1 MAMVV
6 RQKDFNQAIKAVS
19 KVINR
24 KPHLAVLAGIH
35 LKFSETELE
44 LTSTDLVA
52 GMKVKIPL
60 TAGQDIQVVVIG
72 KILAEAVAFFE
83 QELTEIELEE
93 KLLILKN
100 GRDQVKIPLLLEEYP
115 DFQLPKKIK
124 FSPTNNT
131 FWQYLDK
138 RVAFA
143 ASSDQTRPVLTAI
156 LLNQQGEFKTVC
168 TDGFRLVVYTPAKNN
183 NLNLEKNLLLSRKSL
198 QDIVSLLDDKDNVQ
212 LEFAYDGENEQFF
225 FRNQNFLYFSKAIG
239 GNYPPFEKIIP
250 LEFKTTAEFDKQIF
264 AKNLNKAAIFS
275 RSQSNTVNLT
285 FSQEGL
291 LFSADNS
298 HEGSFAGEQPLIS
311 FTGEEIEISFNI
323 RYLQDFINTID
334 GEIISFACNDKN
346 TPAAF
351 TDPNEKKI
359 TYIVMPFKPKR

>member
-1 MAMVV
+1 MTMVV
-6 RQKDFNQAIKAVS
+6 RQKDFNKAIKSVS

-60 TAGQDIQVVVIG
+60 TAGQNIQAVAMG
-72 KILAEAVAFFE
+72 KILTETVAFFE
-83 QELTEIELEE
+83 QELTEIKLIE

-100 GRDQVKIPLLLEEYP
+100 GHDQVKIPLLLEEYP
-115 DFQLPKKIK
+115 NFQLPKKIN
-124 FSPTNNT
+124 FTPTNNS
-131 FWQYLDK
+131 FWQYLEK

-143 ASSDQTRPVLTAI
+143 ASNDQTRPVLTAV
-156 LLNQQGEFKTVC
+156 LLSQQSEFKTVC
-168 TDGFRLVVYTPAKNN
+168 TDGFRLIVYTPAKNN

-198 QDIVSLLDDKDNVQ
+198 QDIVFLLDGENGSK

-225 FRNQNFLYFSKAIG
+225 FRNKNFLYFSKAIT

-275 RSQSNTVNLT
+275 RSQSNTVNLV
-285 FSQEGL
+285 FAKDKL

-298 HEGSFAGEQPLIS
+298 HDGSFAGEQPLIN
-311 FTGEEIEISFNI
+311 FNGEEVEISFNI

-334 GEIISFACNDKN
+334 GEILSFSCNDKN